1 MTAFD
6 IVAYDFKGERL
17 CAKCVVSAVTLTET
31 GVGGKYDGWADATGT
46 MGAEEFLQGIADA
59 FQIDRVNTRT
69 YTASEFPKVVFRG
82 HLHGS
87 ETCDCCG
94 AAL

>member
-31 GVGGKYDGWADATGT
+31 GAGGEFEGWADATGS

-59 FQIDRVNTRT
+59 FQIDRVTTRG
-69 YTASEFPKVVFRG
+69 YSAARFPKVVFRG
-82 HLHGS
+82 HVHGVES
-87 ETCDCCG
+87 CDNCG

>member
-17 CAKCVVSAVTLTET
+17 CPKCVVSVVTLMET
-31 GVGGKYDGWADATGT
+31 GAGGSFEGWADATGT

-59 FQIDRVNTRT
+59 FQIDRVVSRG
-69 YTASEFPKVVFRG
+69 YSASQFPKVVFRG
-82 HLHGS
+82 HVHGT
-87 ETCDCCG
+87 ETCDNCG
-94 AAL
+94 AEL

>member
-17 CAKCVVSAVTLTET
+17 CAKCVKTIVTLDTT
-31 GVGGKYDGWADATGT
+31 GEGGTFEGWADATDT

-59 FQIDRVNTRT
+59 FQIDRVNPRT
-69 YTASEFPKVVFRG
+69 YDAAVFPKVVFRG
-82 HLHGS
+82 HLHGA
-87 ETCDCCG
+87 ETCDNCG
-94 AAL
+94 AEL